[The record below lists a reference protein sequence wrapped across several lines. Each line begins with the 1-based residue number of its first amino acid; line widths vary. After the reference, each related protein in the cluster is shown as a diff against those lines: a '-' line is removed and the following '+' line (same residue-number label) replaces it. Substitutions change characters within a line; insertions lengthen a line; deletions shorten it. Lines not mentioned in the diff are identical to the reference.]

1 MKLIVGL
8 LLLAGVISVAAQS
21 GAQQIIKQRAKD
33 LRNQSNARQ
42 GVPVAA
48 PATAPQAAPAAPSMQ
63 NMARVQADLIAIK
76 PDSAPTEEQK
86 QKLARDL
93 LAAVT
98 DPVKPSAGSLDK
110 LSSELAATFSEKTV
124 TPASRT
130 RLVQELDAV
139 LNPSKY
145 PQVKLD
151 GIYADIPVILDRH
164 GISQRRALLLTAAV
178 KTVAAECRG
187 QKS

>member
-1 MKLIVGL
+1 
-8 LLLAGVISVAAQS
+8 
-21 GAQQIIKQRAKD
+21 
-33 LRNQSNARQ
+33 
-42 GVPVAA
+42 
-48 PATAPQAAPAAPSMQ
+48 MQ
-63 NMARVQADLIAIK
+63 NMAGVQADLIAIK
-76 PDSAPTEEQK
+76 PDTTPTEEQK

-98 DPVKPSAGSLDK
+98 DPIRPSAGSVDK
-110 LSSELAATFSEKTV
+110 LSSELAATFSEKAVST
-124 TPASRT
+124 ASRA

-164 GISQRRALLLTAAV
+164 GISQSRAQLLTAAV
-178 KTVAAECRG
+178 NAVAAECRG